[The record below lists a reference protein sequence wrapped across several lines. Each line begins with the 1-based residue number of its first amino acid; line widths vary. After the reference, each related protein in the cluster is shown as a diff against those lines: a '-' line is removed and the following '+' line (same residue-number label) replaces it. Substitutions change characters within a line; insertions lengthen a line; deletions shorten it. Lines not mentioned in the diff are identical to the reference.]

1 MSQVT
6 ATEDITLVVLQRA
19 PAEMCFV
26 SSIFTLLSEAGIN
39 VDMISQT
46 PPQGMSTTLA
56 FTVLD
61 EDLSGTMDIIGR
73 LREAYTDVKPLFSS
87 GNVKISVA
95 DDRMR
100 TQPGFA
106 SGLFSPLAERN
117 ADVRLV
123 TTSETE
129 ISVLVE
135 RTAMSDAEQAA
146 KECIAGKK

>member
-73 LREAYTDVKPLFSS
+73 LREAYTDVK
-87 GNVKISVA
+87 ISVA

-106 SGLFSPLAERN
+106 SGLFSALAERN

-135 RTAMSDAEQAA
+135 RAAMGDAEQAA